1 MSDPR
6 IRCACCA
13 CPIADTC
20 GLVCSARD
28 ERKALYDKLV
38 AQTYAAGKALKYAE
52 MFEGATQ
59 RVCSQTVLSVL
70 TCVFVWR
77 SGRCDRSG
85 RHAVLDRPGPG
96 VVPALRHMA
105 GVWPLHSGFIGSV
118 WLTLRPLRHASTKSA
133 MWTRGEEGG
142 ECMEPSVY
150 AVRVHTALVAYAGKI
165 HTNRVA
171 C

>member
-1 MSDPR
+1 MSDSR
-6 IRCACCA
+6 VKFACCVCA
-13 CPIADTC
+13 IADTC

-52 MFEGATQ
+52 MFEGATER
-59 RVCSQTVLSVL
+59 RVFANALSVL

-85 RHAVLDRPGPG
+85 RHAVLDRPGPR

-105 GVWPLHSGFIGSV
+105 G
-118 WLTLRPLRHASTKSA
+118 
-133 MWTRGEEGG
+133 
-142 ECMEPSVY
+142 
-150 AVRVHTALVAYAGKI
+150 
-165 HTNRVA
+165 A
-171 C
+171 CPYL